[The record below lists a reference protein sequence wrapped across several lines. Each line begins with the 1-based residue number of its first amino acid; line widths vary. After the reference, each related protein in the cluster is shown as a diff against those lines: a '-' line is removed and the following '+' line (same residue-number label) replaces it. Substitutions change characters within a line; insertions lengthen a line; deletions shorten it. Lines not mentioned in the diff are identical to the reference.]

1 MHMVFFTGTLKK
13 KKTFSP
19 FPLISIFKYCLCH
32 HSVNEL
38 TLKVEPAALTLT

>member
-1 MHMVFFTGTLKK
+1 MHMVFFTGTLGKK
-13 KKTFSP
+13 PFSP